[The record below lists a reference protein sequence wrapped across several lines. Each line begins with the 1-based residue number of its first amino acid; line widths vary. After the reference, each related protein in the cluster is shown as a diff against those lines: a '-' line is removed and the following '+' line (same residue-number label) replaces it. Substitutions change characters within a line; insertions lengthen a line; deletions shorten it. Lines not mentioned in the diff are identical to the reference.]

1 MKKSEILDDLLTG
14 KRAVV
19 FDFDNVLVDSEP
31 YHFEAY
37 DIVFTRRGHILD
49 RGEYWLEWTSK
60 GGGAEGEIE
69 RYGLSMDPD
78 EIRREK
84 DPIYH
89 EFCRTKIEM
98 FPEAREIITSLAR
111 AGYTLAIASGSY
123 ERDIRTILAANR
135 IENLF
140 SAVVGKDG
148 IARTKPHPETYI
160 EAARRLGIPPSSC
173 LAVEDAEKGI
183 RSAHGAGM
191 GVIAV
196 MTDLTRDL
204 PIEGADL
211 TLESLDELRSVLREI
226 LRSSEKRITCR
237 CS

>member
-1 MKKSEILDDLLTG
+1 VKKSETLKNLFEG

-31 YHFEAY
+31 YHYEAY
-37 DIVFTRRGHILD
+37 DIVFSKRGHKLD
-49 RGEYWLEWTSK
+49 RCEYWLEWTSR

-69 RYGLSMDPD
+69 RYDLPMDPD

-89 EFCRTKIEM
+89 EFCRTRIEM
-98 FPEAREIITSLAR
+98 FPEAKEIITSLAA

-123 ERDIRTILAANR
+123 ERDIRTILVSNLV
-135 IENLF
+135 ENLF
-140 SAVVGKDG
+140 TAIVGKDG
-148 IARTKPHPETYI
+148 IARTKPHAETYI

-173 LAVEDAEKGI
+173 LAVEDAEKGVW
-183 RSAHGAGM
+183 SAHGAGM
-191 GVIAV
+191 EVIVV

-204 PIEGADL
+204 RIEGADL
-211 TLESLDELRSVLREI
+211 TLGSLDELRSLLREI
-226 LRSSEKRITCR
+226 LRSS
-237 CS
+237 

>member
-1 MKKSEILDDLLTG
+1 VNKSEILENLLKD
-14 KRAVV
+14 KRAVI

-37 DIVFTRRGHILD
+37 DIVFSKRGHRLD
-49 RGEYWLEWTSK
+49 RDEYWLEWTSK

-69 RYGLSMDPD
+69 RYDLPMDPD
-78 EIRREK
+78 EIRLEK

-98 FPEAREIITSLAR
+98 FPEAREIITSLAA

-123 ERDIRTILAANR
+123 ERDIRTILVSSR
-135 IENLF
+135 VENLF
-140 SAVVGKDG
+140 SAIVGKDG
-148 IARTKPHPETYI
+148 IELTKPHPETYI
-160 EAARRLGIPPSSC
+160 EAASRLGIPPSSC

-191 GVIAV
+191 EVIAV
-196 MTDLTRDL
+196 LTDLTRDL
-204 PIEGADL
+204 RIDGADL
-211 TLESLDELRSVLREI
+211 TLESLEELRSLLRNT
-226 LRSSEKRITCR
+226 LRSS
-237 CS
+237 

>member
-1 MKKSEILDDLLTG
+1 MNKSAILENLLED
-14 KRAVV
+14 KRAVI

-37 DIVFTRRGHILD
+37 DIVFSKRGHSID

-69 RYGLSMDPD
+69 RYGLAMDPD

-89 EFCRTKIEM
+89 EFCRTKIAM
-98 FPEAREIITSLAR
+98 FSEAKGIIESLSS

-123 ERDIRTILAANR
+123 ELDIRTILASNGV
-135 IENLF
+135 EELF
-140 SAVVGKDG
+140 STVVGKDG
-148 IARTKPHPETYI
+148 ISMTKPHPETYT
-160 EAARRLGIPPSSC
+160 EAARRLGIPPSAC

-191 GVIAV
+191 EVITV
-196 MTDLTRDL
+196 LTDLTRDL
-204 PIEGADL
+204 RIEGADL
-211 TLESLDELRSVLREI
+211 TLDSLGEFLSMLREI
-226 LRSSEKRITCR
+226 LRPL
-237 CS
+237 

>member
-1 MKKSEILDDLLTG
+1 MKKSEIIEKLLAG

-37 DIVFTRRGHILD
+37 DIVFSKRGHSLD
-49 RGEYWLEWTSK
+49 RDEYWLEWTSK

-69 RYGLSMDPD
+69 RYGLAMDPD

-98 FPEAREIITSLAR
+98 FPDAKEIIVSLSE

-123 ERDIRTILAANR
+123 ERDIRTILASNGV
-135 IENLF
+135 EDLF

-148 IARTKPHPETYI
+148 ISMTKPHPETYI

-191 GVIAV
+191 MVIAV
-196 MTDLTRDL
+196 LTDLTRDL
-204 PIEGADL
+204 SIDGADL
-211 TLESLDELRSVLREI
+211 TLENLGELLSLIRELPHPS
-226 LRSSEKRITCR
+226 
-237 CS
+237 